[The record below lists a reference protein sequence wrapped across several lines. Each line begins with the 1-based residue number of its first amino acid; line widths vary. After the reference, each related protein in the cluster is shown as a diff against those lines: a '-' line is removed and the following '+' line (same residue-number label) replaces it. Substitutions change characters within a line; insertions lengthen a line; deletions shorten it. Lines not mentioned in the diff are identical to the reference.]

1 MKGKG
6 FFFILCVCMTFI
18 SCSNVTEDKNDV
30 RSNDSVLKFLDIQNA
45 KNLYIGT
52 SNSGTR
58 SARNAATTQKL
69 FKITEEGYVEEVK
82 YLDENK
88 KEITISQ
95 QPTVIQNVNDDY
107 IFVGFGWSGYVES
120 SYLVRKTDG
129 AVFDMTKA
137 GNPNEIYNDFKN
149 SQRIKTDGKN
159 NMYFLSYD
167 TQSLR
172 IVKVNLNGIDALNSS
187 FISASTDYVD
197 VFDVDWNGN
206 LIYDGYSVSDSSHR
220 LLRVRKSNGGLLNLS
235 DVGAFWI
242 GLDGNIYYSSN
253 NHEEYKNSE
262 NGEESYGYPIKK
274 ITIDLSSGDKEEIYG
289 YIDDFFWTYGSFKIN
304 VKDKIYII
312 RDSLISEVY
321 NSNNSPRKVSL
332 TSLQLKSVTAV
343 TSSENYYYVAG
354 LTSTNETVLLKI
366 NPDNDSFNH
375 ILPENEYEVFSFTA
389 SETDGITFNALRMSD
404 GKKIIGQV
412 GINGGE
418 VTILDEESDAEIT
431 YLQRI
436 N

>member
-1 MKGKG
+1 
-6 FFFILCVCMTFI
+6 MTFI

-52 SNSGTR
+52 SNTGTR
-58 SARNAATTQKL
+58 SARNAATIQKL

-95 QPTVIQNVNDDY
+95 QPTVIQNVNDEY
-107 IFVGFGWSGYVES
+107 VFVGFGWSQDYIER

-159 NMYFLSYD
+159 NMYFV
-167 TQSLR
+167 TQDYSNTNASCR

-289 YIDDFFWTYGSFKIN
+289 YIDDVFWNYGSCKIN

-375 ILPENEYEVFSFTA
+375 ILPENEYDVFSFTA

-418 VTILDEESDAEIT
+418 VSILDEESDVEIT
-431 YLQRI
+431 YLERI

>member
-58 SARNAATTQKL
+58 PARNAATTQKL

-95 QPTVIQNVNDDY
+95 QPTVIQNVNDEY
-107 IFVGFGWSGYVES
+107 VFVGFGWSQDYIER

-262 NGEESYGYPIKK
+262 NGEASYGYPIKK

-289 YIDDFFWTYGSFKIN
+289 YIDDFFGTYGSFKIN

-312 RDSLISEVY
+312 RDSLISEVC

-343 TSSENYYYVAG
+343 TH
-354 LTSTNETVLLKI
+354 LLKI
-366 NPDNDSFNH
+366 
-375 ILPENEYEVFSFTA
+375 I
-389 SETDGITFNALRMSD
+389 
-404 GKKIIGQV
+404 
-412 GINGGE
+412 
-418 VTILDEESDAEIT
+418 TILRD
-431 YLQRI
+431 
-436 N
+436 

>member
-1 MKGKG
+1 M
-6 FFFILCVCMTFI
+6 
-18 SCSNVTEDKNDV
+18 
-30 RSNDSVLKFLDIQNA
+30 
-45 KNLYIGT
+45 
-52 SNSGTR
+52 
-58 SARNAATTQKL
+58 
-69 FKITEEGYVEEVK
+69 
-82 YLDENK
+82 
-88 KEITISQ
+88 
-95 QPTVIQNVNDDY
+95 
-107 IFVGFGWSGYVES
+107 
-120 SYLVRKTDG
+120 RKTDG

-274 ITIDLSSGDKEEIYG
+274 
-289 YIDDFFWTYGSFKIN
+289 
-304 VKDKIYII
+304 
-312 RDSLISEVY
+312 
-321 NSNNSPRKVSL
+321 
-332 TSLQLKSVTAV
+332 LQ
-343 TSSENYYYVAG
+343 
-354 LTSTNETVLLKI
+354 
-366 NPDNDSFNH
+366 
-375 ILPENEYEVFSFTA
+375 
-389 SETDGITFNALRMSD
+389 
-404 GKKIIGQV
+404 
-412 GINGGE
+412 
-418 VTILDEESDAEIT
+418 
-431 YLQRI
+431 
-436 N
+436 

>member
-1 MKGKG
+1 
-6 FFFILCVCMTFI
+6 MTFI

-58 SARNAATTQKL
+58 SAGDAATTQKL

-95 QPTVIQNVNDDY
+95 QPAVIQNVNDEY
-107 IFVGFGWSGYVES
+107 VFVGFGWS

-137 GNPNEIYNDFKN
+137 GNPEQIQNRDWIQTDRN
-149 SQRIKTDGKN
+149 S
-159 NMYFLSYD
+159 NMYFLTWDYSN
-167 TQSLR
+167 TNAFCK
-172 IVKVNLNGIDALNSS
+172 IVKINLNDS
-187 FISASTDYVD
+187 FLLSATTVSTTTDNVNN
-197 VFDVDWNGN
+197 FMVDWNGN
-206 LIYDGYSVSDSSHR
+206 VIYTFGGTNV
-220 LLRVRKSNGGLLNLS
+220 RVRKSNGSYENGEPNFS
-235 DVGAFWI
+235 FYSSWI
-242 GLDGNIYYSSN
+242 GLDGNLYYSSYLDGKSGTN
-253 NHEEYKNSE
+253 QD
-262 NGEESYGYPIKK
+262 GYTYYYAIKK
-274 ITIDLSSGDKEEIYG
+274 MVIDNAYQINYEICGYADNISIDTWSDQKTVVQDKLFFIGDSEIYEV
-289 YIDDFFWTYGSFKIN
+289 IN
-304 VKDKIYII
+304 DGTDI
-312 RDSLISEVY
+312 
-321 NSNNSPRKVSL
+321 RKVDLNLDMSIVQ
-332 TSLQLKSVTAV
+332 S
-343 TSSENYYYVAG
+343 
-354 LTSTNETVLLKI
+354 TSTENFYYILGRDNNRNTVIVKVDPKNDNYTLLLDQ
-366 NPDNDSFNH
+366 NNYD
-375 ILPENEYEVFSFTA
+375 VFSFTA

-431 YLQRI
+431 YLERI

>member
-18 SCSNVTEDKNDV
+18 SCSNVAEDKNDV
-30 RSNDSVLKFLDIQNA
+30 RSNASVLKFLDIQNA

-58 SARNAATTQKL
+58 SAGDSATTQKL
-69 FKITEEGYVEEVK
+69 FKITEDGYVEEVK

-95 QPTVIQNVNDDY
+95 QPAVIQTVNEEY
-107 IFVGFGWSGYVES
+107 IFVGFGWSDS
-120 SYLVRKTDG
+120 ISTSYLVRKTDG

-137 GNPNEIYNDFKN
+137 GNPEQIQNRDWI
-149 SQRIKTDGKN
+149 QTDRNN
-159 NMYFLSYD
+159 NMYYLTYISD
-167 TQSLR
+167 TFSR
-172 IVKVNLNGIDALNSS
+172 KIVKINLNDSS
-187 FISASTDYVD
+187 LLGVTTVSASTDD
-197 VFDVDWNGN
+197 VREFKVDWNGN
-206 LIYDGYSVSDSSHR
+206 VFYNERI
-220 LLRVRKSNGGLLNLS
+220 RKLNGSFENCEPNFS
-235 DVGAFWI
+235 FSTSWI
-242 GLDGNIYYSSN
+242 GLDGNLYYLSYNDGQYGTSN
-253 NHEEYKNSE
+253 Y
-262 NGEESYGYPIKK
+262 SYAIKK
-274 ITIDLSSGDKEEIYG
+274 MEIDNSYKINYEICGYSDNITNLDAFAFPKTVVQDKLFFIGGSEIYEV
-289 YIDDFFWTYGSFKIN
+289 IN
-304 VKDKIYII
+304 DGADIRKVDLNLDMYII
-312 RDSLISEVY
+312 QS
-321 NSNNSPRKVSL
+321 
-332 TSLQLKSVTAV
+332 
-343 TSSENYYYVAG
+343 
-354 LTSTNETVLLKI
+354 TSTENFYYILGRDNNRNTVIIKVDPKTDNYTLLLDQ
-366 NPDNDSFNH
+366 NN
-375 ILPENEYEVFSFTA
+375 YEVFSFTA

>member
-58 SARNAATTQKL
+58 SARNAATIQKL

-95 QPTVIQNVNDDY
+95 QPTVIQNVNDEY
-107 IFVGFGWSGYVES
+107 VFVGFGGS

-289 YIDDFFWTYGSFKIN
+289 YIDDVFWNYGSFKIN

-375 ILPENEYEVFSFTA
+375 ILPENEYDVFSFTA

-418 VTILDEESDAEIT
+418 VTILNEESDAEIT

>member
-1 MKGKG
+1 MKGKI
-6 FFFILCVCMTFI
+6 FFFVLCVGIAFI
-18 SCSNVTEDKNDV
+18 SCSNVVKNGDDTHP
-30 RSNDSVLKFLDIQNA
+30 NDSVLKFLDIKNA
-45 KNLYIGT
+45 QNLYIGT
-52 SNSGTR
+52 SNTGTR
-58 SARNAATTQKL
+58 SAGDAATTQKL
-69 FKITEEGYVEEVK
+69 FKITEDGYVEEVK

-95 QPTVIQNVNDDY
+95 QPTVIQNVNDEY
-107 IFVGFGWSGYVES
+107 VFVGFGWS

-137 GNPNEIYNDFKN
+137 GYPEEIYNDFKN
-149 SQRIKTDGKN
+149 SQRIKTDRKN
-159 NMYFLSYD
+159 NMYFVTRDYSN
-167 TQSLR
+167 TNASCR

-187 FISASTDYVD
+187 FVSASTDYVD

-289 YIDDFFWTYGSFKIN
+289 YIDDVFWNYGSFKIN
-304 VKDKIYII
+304 VKDKIYLI
-312 RDSLISEVY
+312 RDSLISEVC

-343 TSSENYYYVAG
+343 TSSENYYYISG

-366 NPDNDSFNH
+366 NPDNDSFVH
-375 ILPENEYEVFSFTA
+375 ILPENDFDVFSFTA

-404 GKKIIGQV
+404 GKKIIGKV
-412 GINGGE
+412 GIDGGD
-418 VTILDEESDAEIT
+418 VTIIDEESDVEIT
-431 YLQRI
+431 YLERI

>member
-6 FFFILCVCMTFI
+6 FFFILCVCMTFS
-18 SCSNVTEDKNDV
+18 SCSNVAEDKNDV
-30 RSNDSVLKFLDIQNA
+30 RSNASVLKFLDIQNA

-58 SARNAATTQKL
+58 SAGDAATTQKL
-69 FKITEEGYVEEVK
+69 FKITEDGYVEEVK

-95 QPTVIQNVNDDY
+95 QPNVIQNVNDEY
-107 IFVGFGWSGYVES
+107 VFVGFWGS

-172 IVKVNLNGIDALNSS
+172 IVKVNLNGIDALNSL

-289 YIDDFFWTYGSFKIN
+289 YIDDVFWNYGSFKIN

-375 ILPENEYEVFSFTA
+375 ILPENEYDVFSFTA

-418 VTILDEESDAEIT
+418 VSILDEESDVEIT
-431 YLQRI
+431 YLERI